1 MLWGTE
7 SLVVKDMFETK
18 TFFLKSVVKGS
29 CTLVEFRVSL
39 EKKRTDG
46 KVFIY
51 EKYNS
56 RDSAADSALTIKE
69 KPCNGRAR
77 LRLSGRSLFLLGL
90 MLKDVLLGLI
100 ASSALL

>member
-1 MLWGTE
+1 M
-7 SLVVKDMFETK
+7 VKDMFETK

-56 RDSAADSALTIKE
+56 RDSAADSALTVKE

-77 LRLSGRSLFLLGL
+77 PRLSGRSLISPWLDVERCLVGFGR
-90 MLKDVLLGLI
+90 LKCTIITL
-100 ASSALL
+100 